1 MPAQTGVVDPIEEA
15 GRQWRERGWAD
26 AADGMLA
33 VTSIMRAQAIVLA
46 RVDAVLRPLGLTFA
60 RYELLQLLSFTRAG
74 ALPMTRAGALLQVH
88 PASVTNAVQRLEAV
102 ELVTRRPSPADGR
115 VVVVSI
121 TDEGRRVAAKATDSL
136 NSEVFTRPG
145 LPPDRVRDLV
155 DVLRE
160 LRADAGDLG

>member
-1 MPAQTGVVDPIEEA
+1 MA
-15 GRQWRERGWAD
+15 GAGWGD

-60 RYELLQLLSFTRAG
+60 RYELLQLLSFTREG
-74 ALPMTRAGALLQVH
+74 SLPMTRAGALLQVH
-88 PASVTNAVQRLEAV
+88 PASVTNAVQRLEVA
-102 ELVTRRPSPADGR
+102 ELVTRRPSPSDGR

-145 LPPDRVRDLV
+145 LPADRVRDLV

>member
-1 MPAQTGVVDPIEEA
+1 MSDPIEEA
-15 GRQWRERGWAD
+15 GRQWRERGWGD

-60 RYELLQLLSFTRAG
+60 RYELLQLLSFTREG
-74 ALPMTRAGALLQVH
+74 SLPMTRAGALLQVH
-88 PASVTNAVQRLEAV
+88 PASVTNAVQRLEVA
-102 ELVTRRPSPADGR
+102 ELVTRRPSPSDGR

>member
-1 MPAQTGVVDPIEEA
+1 MILLGAAMAEDGSRNLAGVLPLDDVGSTQIDLA
-15 GRQWRERGWAD
+15 GR
-26 AADGMLA
+26 LA
-33 VTSIMRAQAIVLA
+33 
-46 RVDAVLRPLGLTFA
+46 
-60 RYELLQLLSFTRAG
+60 
-74 ALPMTRAGALLQVH
+74 
-88 PASVTNAVQRLEAV
+88 
-102 ELVTRRPSPADGR
+102 ELVTRRPSPSDGR

>member
-1 MPAQTGVVDPIEEA
+1 MSDPIEEA
-15 GRQWRERGWAD
+15 GRQWRERGWED

-60 RYELLQLLSFTRAG
+60 RYELLQLLSFTREG
-74 ALPMTRAGALLQVH
+74 SLPMTRAGALLQVH
-88 PASVTNAVQRLEAV
+88 PASVTNAVQRLEVA
-102 ELVTRRPSPADGR
+102 ELVTRRPSPSDGR